1 VIRSTKPTTDRTQRR
16 LLLGLAQGMRLNE
29 AALQAGISIEEA
41 RKRIRSIRYL
51 IASNDSSIDDFL
63 REAEAIDSS
72 IDIRSPDLQPERE
85 NPATKKRSL
94 LEGLLENLEPE
105 ELRDVAHTLLK
116 IADAVDQDWHPEKVR
131 SAYRWP
137 SGAAKIERN
146 SLRLAKH
153 AKAILRFRRERTK
166 TIPADLFGEPAW
178 EMLLELF
185 CQFAGGAAVSLK
197 SITIASG
204 APQTTALRQ
213 IDKLES
219 EGLIKRRPS
228 TTDGRVTLI
237 ELTKDGVLAVGRAL
251 EQYA

>member
-1 VIRSTKPTTDRTQRR
+1 MTHSTKQTNDRIQTR
-16 LLLGLAQGMRLNE
+16 LLLGLAQGMPLKE
-29 AALQAGISIEEA
+29 AALRAGVSVDEA
-41 RKRIRSIRYL
+41 RKKVRALRYL
-51 IASNDSSIDDFL
+51 IASNDSNIDDYL

-72 IDIRSPDLQPERE
+72 INIRLSEHPPERE
-85 NPATKKRSL
+85 KPATKKRSL
-94 LEGLLENLEPE
+94 LEGLLENLEPD

-131 SAYRWP
+131 SAFRWP
-137 SGAAKIERN
+137 SAAASIERN

-153 AKAILRFRRERTK
+153 AKSILRFRRERTK
-166 TIPADLFGEPAW
+166 TIPADLLGEPAW

-204 APQTTALRQ
+204 APPTTALRQ

-251 EQYA
+251 EQCT